1 MKNFFQRTGL
11 DLVFANKIFSS
22 IEEIGITLGLD
33 PDTINP
39 MNAQRRIKKVASEY
53 IKFSEK
59 ANELGYSSVA
69 MALKALSQVK
79 ENAAPV
85 DLSSLPE
92 VFHKL
97 PSIWL
102 DGKPNRGNKKGFV
115 RLTVAQAERE
125 HRRIVPLLIE
135 AWHLAEDYDNIR
147 DQITRQYLTTWHG
160 DFEAALYKFI
170 HELEEVS
177 IEEELQDWEL
187 DPSIVELMSGLKAA
201 QAGRDYG
208 VGGNL
213 DEVSWE

>member
-1 MKNFFQRTGL
+1 MKNFFPGTQKEVAFSNK
-11 DLVFANKIFSS
+11 VFKT
-22 IEEIGITLGLD
+22 IEDIGVKLGLD
-33 PDTINP
+33 PETVNL
-39 MNAQRRIKKVASEY
+39 MNAQRRINKIASEY
-53 IKFSEK
+53 IKLNER

-79 ENAAPV
+79 ENVAPV

-92 VFHKL
+92 VFHKV

-115 RLTVAQAERE
+115 RLTVAQAERA
-125 HRRIVPLLIE
+125 HRVIVPLLIE
-135 AWHLAEDYDNIR
+135 AWQLAEGEDSIH
-147 DQITRQYLTTWHG
+147 DQITRQYLTTSHK

-177 IEEELQDWEL
+177 LEEELQDWEL
-187 DPSIVELMSGLKAA
+187 DPSVVELTSNLNATRV
-201 QAGRDYG
+201 QDYG

-213 DEVSWE
+213 DEVNWDD